1 MVYQRAVTQKLES
14 EIETKEIVVLTGM
27 RQVGKTTLLRH
38 LFSKVGSENKVF
50 LDLGNPL
57 SRKMFEEE
65 DYNNIWENLTE
76 LNVSKNSKAYIFL
89 DEIQN
94 MPKVIPAVKY
104 LFDHYEVKFFLTG
117 SSSFYLKNLF
127 GESMA
132 GRKVVFELFPL
143 SFSEFLNFKGVSR
156 SGGLSFAEKEKQKN
170 FISYQKLIPYYKD
183 FLEYGGFPRVV
194 LEDNIKRKSILL
206 EEIFTSYFE
215 LDVKSLA
222 DFKDISKL
230 RDLILLLTSRI
241 GSKIDIVK
249 LSSELG
255 VGRET
260 IYGYLEFLQKT
271 YFLTLLGKH
280 SGSFDRKIAGGKK
293 VYFCDGGLAKKLGEV
308 SWGQLFEQSVFMCF
322 RPFHKLSFYDKGR
335 ASEID
340 FVVDG
345 KVGLE
350 VKTIA
355 GTRDLWNLNNR
366 ALSAGLDES
375 YIVSYEYCED
385 PQTILS
391 TNL

>member
-1 MVYQRAVTQKLES
+1 MVYQRAITQKLES
-14 EIETKEIVVLTGM
+14 ELETKEIVVLTGM
-27 RQVGKTTLLRH
+27 RQVGKTTLLKY
-38 LFSKVGSENKVF
+38 LFSKVSSENKVF

-57 SRKMFEEE
+57 SRKIFEEE

-76 LNVSKNSKAYIFL
+76 SNVSKNSKAYIFL

-117 SSSFYLKNLF
+117 SSSYYLKNLF

-143 SFSEFLNFKGVSR
+143 SFHEFLSFKNVDRSR
-156 SGGLSFAEKEKQKN
+156 SLPFAEMTKQKN
-170 FISYQKLIPYYKD
+170 YVSYQKLLPYYKE

-194 LEDNIKRKSILL
+194 LENNIERKGILL

-241 GSKIDIVK
+241 GSKIDVAK

-255 VGRET
+255 VARET
-260 IYGYLEFLQKT
+260 IYSYLEFLQKT

-280 SGSFDRKIAGGKK
+280 TGSLDRKVAGGKK
-293 VYFCDGGLAKKLGEV
+293 VYFCDGGLANKLAKV
-308 SWGQLFEQSVFMCF
+308 SWGQLFEQSVFTCL
-322 RPFHKLSFYDKGR
+322 RPFCNLSFYDREG

-340 FVVDG
+340 FVING
-345 KVGLE
+345 RIGLE
-350 VKTIA
+350 VKTFA
-355 GTRDLWNLNNR
+355 GKRDLINLSNR
-366 ALSAGLDES
+366 AFSAGLEES
-375 YIVSYEYCED
+375 FVVTYEYCKGSR
-385 PQTILS
+385 TILS

>member
-1 MVYQRAVTQKLES
+1 MPHVDVCYYHTHMIYQRAITQKLES
-14 EIETKEIVVLTGM
+14 EVETKEIVVLTGM
-27 RQVGKTTLLRH
+27 RQVGKTTLLKH
-38 LFSKVGSENKVF
+38 LFSKVGSENKAF

-57 SRKMFEEE
+57 SRKVFEEE
-65 DYNNIWENLTE
+65 DYNNIWKNLAE
-76 LNVSKNSKAYIFL
+76 FNVSKDSKAYIFL

-117 SSSFYLKNLF
+117 SSSYYLKNLF

-143 SFSEFLNFKGVSR
+143 SFYEFLNFKDIGR
-156 SGGLSFAEKEKQKN
+156 GGNLPFSERAKQKN
-170 FISYQKLIPYYKD
+170 YISYQKLFPYYKE

-194 LEDNIKRKSILL
+194 LEDSIERKGILL

-241 GSKIDIVK
+241 GSKIDVVK

-260 IYGYLEFLQKT
+260 VYGYLEFLQKT

-280 SGSFDRKIAGGKK
+280 SNSIDRKVAGGKK
-293 VYFCDGGLAKKLGEV
+293 VYFCDGGLANKLSRV
-308 SWGQLFEQSVFMCF
+308 SWGQLFEQSVFTCL
-322 RPFHKLSFYDKGR
+322 RPFYNLSFYDKGGV
-335 ASEID
+335 SEID

-345 KVGLE
+345 KTGLE

-355 GTRDLWNLNNR
+355 GKRDLWNLN
-366 ALSAGLDES
+366 
-375 YIVSYEYCED
+375 
-385 PQTILS
+385 
-391 TNL
+391 